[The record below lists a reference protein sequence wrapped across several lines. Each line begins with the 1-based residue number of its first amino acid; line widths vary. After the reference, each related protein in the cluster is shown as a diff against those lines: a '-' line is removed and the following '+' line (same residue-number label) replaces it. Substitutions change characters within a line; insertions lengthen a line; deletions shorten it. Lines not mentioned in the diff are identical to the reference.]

1 MSYSRFEVPYID
13 LINKKKRVKVV
24 DIILG
29 LLPVGVL
36 SFLRVHSHSVLY
48 IDCSSRSVVFF
59 KSSIRSRKRNKEL
72 DSSEISETNEINE
85 ISKSPED
92 SVVSNEDAPVSS
104 SGYGNCNC
112 HSTTG
117 IHQSSCAEY
126 SDGKWNYA
134 SRDRLSSATLIPTRC
149 TNMQTLTVGLLHCT
163 ITHILYRV
171 ARFWNRR
178 RNLLNKLFPLVE
190 SHLHTA

>member
-1 MSYSRFEVPYID
+1 MPCID
-13 LINKKKRVKVV
+13 LINKKLRKSRRHYS
-24 DIILG
+24 G
-29 LLPVGVL
+29 PSTSRGVIVLESAL
-36 SFLRVHSHSVLY
+36 SFCIIYWL
-48 IDCSSRSVVFF
+48 VVAFYLFF

-134 SRDRLSSATLIPTRC
+134 SRDRLSSATLIPTRR
-149 TNMQTLTVGLLHCT
+149 TNVQTLTVGLLHRT
-163 ITHILYRV
+163 IKHII
-171 ARFWNRR
+171 
-178 RNLLNKLFPLVE
+178 
-190 SHLHTA
+190 